1 MKRKKAFAKDP
12 KKTSQKK
19 YLLLIFK
26 LLIPIFTLLF
36 IELFARGLSATIL
49 KEYIQKKDLRTKVEK
64 IYIPPPEPS
73 NENVLRLYVYGGSTT
88 AGFPVPKVSFVNQ
101 LSYQL
106 HHVFGDRN
114 VDVHNLGW
122 SGFTSTMDRYS
133 VISTFWHKPDAMIV
147 YVSHNEFVHPEI
159 DMLSLYRT
167 ISIFRD
173 KSVMFRLL
181 LTTSQGSK
189 KPDSVEDNEEP
200 IERKRIPYRLIKP
213 YYWAKMAILKKNY
226 KAIVQ
231 IARSNNIPLIFITAT
246 SNLGQ
251 WPPPERPVTYFIPS
265 EKNQADLK
273 KVRLILGENHLDEA
287 EKITKYYLEKNS
299 KDAYF
304 LFIQGQIAEMRGNWN
319 QARYN
324 FEEAKDQDLLQWR
337 ANKEINDFVR
347 SLDDGE
353 TIRVLDAE
361 EIFKKHSPNKITGY
375 SLFLDNVHPNIEGHY
390 LLANSIIDLL
400 GKDRIVE
407 KDWWENTNNLLALD
421 ELLKEMEVS
430 PDDEFQ
436 LAFITALYCIK
447 NPFFNYQCARDYLE
461 KSEKIKSD
469 DWRIPASRA
478 VIAYLEDNINEA
490 ERLYKL
496 ANELHGSP
504 ISDQESLIIPYLSH
518 LERRLKQ
525 VQ

>member
-1 MKRKKAFAKDP
+1 MKRKESFVKNPIKAP
-12 KKTSQKK
+12 QKK
-19 YLLLIFK
+19 YLPLVFK

-36 IELFARGLSATIL
+36 LELFTRGLSATIL
-49 KEYIQKKDLRTKVEK
+49 KDYIQKKDLRTKVEK

-88 AGFPVPKVSFVNQ
+88 VGFPVPKVSFVNQ

-106 HHVFGDRN
+106 HHVFGDKN

-133 VISTFWHKPDAMIV
+133 IISTFWHRPDAMIV

-159 DMLSLYRT
+159 DALSLYRT

-173 KSVMFRLL
+173 KSVLFRLL
-181 LTTSQGSK
+181 LTTSQNGK

-200 IERKRIPYRLIKP
+200 IERKRVPYRLIKP
-213 YYWAKMAILKKNY
+213 YYWVKMAILKKNY

-231 IARSNNIPLIFITAT
+231 IASTNNIPLIFITAT

-251 WPPPERPVTYFIPS
+251 WTPPERPVTYFIPS

-273 KVRLILGENHLDEA
+273 KVRSLLRENHLDEA
-287 EKITKYYLEKNS
+287 EKITKYYLEKNPE
-299 KDAYF
+299 DASF
-304 LFIQGQIAEMRGNWN
+304 LFIQGQIEEKRENWD
-319 QARYN
+319 QARNN
-324 FEEAKDQDLLQWR
+324 FEVAKDQDLLQWR

-347 SLDDGE
+347 SLGDGK
-353 TIRVLDAE
+353 TIWILDAE
-361 EIFKKHSPNKITGY
+361 EIYKQHSPNKITGY

-400 GKDRIVE
+400 RKDKIVE
-407 KDWWENTNNLLALD
+407 KDWWVNTDDPLTLD
-421 ELLKEMEVS
+421 ELLKEMAVS

-436 LAFITALYCIK
+436 MAFITAAYCIK
-447 NPFFNYQCARDYLE
+447 NPFFNYQCALDYLE
-461 KSEKIKSD
+461 KAEKIKSD

-478 VIAYLEDNINEA
+478 VIAYLEENINEA

-504 ISDQESLIIPYLSH
+504 ISDQESLKIPYLLH
-518 LERRLKQ
+518 LEKRLK
-525 VQ
+525 

>member
-1 MKRKKAFAKDP
+1 MKRNKPIVRNLRKAP
-12 KKTSQKK
+12 RKK
-19 YLLLIFK
+19 YLPLVFK

-36 IELFARGLSATIL
+36 LELFARGLSATIL
-49 KEYIQKKDLRTKVEK
+49 KDYIQKKDLRTKVEK

-106 HHVFGDRN
+106 HHVFGDKN
-114 VDVHNLGW
+114 VDVRNLGW

-133 VISTFWHKPDAMIV
+133 IISTFWHKPDAMIV

-159 DMLSLYRT
+159 DALSLYRT

-173 KSVMFRLL
+173 KSVLFRLL
-181 LTTSQGSK
+181 LATSQGGK
-189 KPDSVEDNEEP
+189 KPDSPEDNEEP
-200 IERKRIPYRLIKP
+200 IERKRVPYRLIKP

-226 KAIVQ
+226 KALVQ
-231 IARSNNIPLIFITAT
+231 IARSNNTPLIFITAT

-251 WPPPERPVTYFIPS
+251 WTPPERPVTYFIPS

-273 KVRLILGENHLDEA
+273 KVRSLLKENRLDEA
-287 EKITKYYLEKNS
+287 EEITKYYLEKNP
-299 KDAYF
+299 KDASF
-304 LFIQGQIAEMRGNWN
+304 LFMQGQIEEKRGNWD
-319 QARYN
+319 QARNN

-347 SLDDGE
+347 SLGDE
-353 TIRVLDAE
+353 KTIWTLDAE
-361 EIFKKHSPNKITGY
+361 EIFKQHSPNRITGY

-400 GKDRIVE
+400 KKDRIVE
-407 KDWWENTNNLLALD
+407 KDWWEKTNNLLTLD
-421 ELLKEMEVS
+421 ELLKEMAVS
-430 PDDEFQ
+430 QDDEFQ
-436 LAFITALYCIK
+436 MAFITAAYCIK
-447 NPFFNYQCARDYLE
+447 NPFFNYQCARNYLE
-461 KSEKIKSD
+461 KAEKIKSA

-496 ANELHGSP
+496 ANELHDSL
-504 ISDQESLIIPYLSH
+504 ISDQESLKIPYLSH
-518 LERRLKQ
+518 LEKRLKKI
-525 VQ
+525 